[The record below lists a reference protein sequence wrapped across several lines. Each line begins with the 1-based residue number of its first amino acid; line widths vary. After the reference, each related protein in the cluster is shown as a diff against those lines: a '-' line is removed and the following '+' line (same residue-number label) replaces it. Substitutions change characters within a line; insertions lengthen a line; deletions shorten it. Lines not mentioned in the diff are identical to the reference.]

1 MSKQHSDPY
10 DLNRFVEAQA
20 RDYAQAISELRAGRK
35 RTHWMWYILPQLKG
49 LGLSQMALFYGIGSA
64 AEARAYLA
72 HPILGPRLIECV
84 ETMNRLRGLS
94 APEVL
99 GEIDAMKFRSCLTL
113 FAAVSAEHSIFQ
125 TALDNYFGGVSDDAT
140 LARLAAPGLPIRDA

>member
-1 MSKQHSDPY
+1 MSKQQSDPY

-20 RDYAQAISELRAGRK
+20 KDYSQAISELRAGRK

-94 APEVL
+94 AREVL

-140 LARLAAPGLPIRDA
+140 LARLAARHADS